1 MDQCFDL
8 TIVPLMIIN
17 IDGDLINHE
26 NQHKPEHNWL
36 TVTIIFDFFCF
47 IEWVCFLSLR
57 NIDNIEP
64 DILARLMVNIS

>member
-17 IDGDLINHE
+17 IDGDLINYE

-36 TVTIIFDFFCF
+36 TVTIIFDLFF
-47 IEWVCFLSLR
+47 SLNGSVFCR
-57 NIDNIEP
+57 SE
-64 DILARLMVNIS
+64 ILTR

>member
-17 IDGDLINHE
+17 IDGDLINYE

-36 TVTIIFDFFCF
+36 TVTITFDLFFSLNGSIFCRF
-47 IEWVCFLSLR
+47 E
-57 NIDNIEP
+57 
-64 DILARLMVNIS
+64 ILTR

>member
-17 IDGDLINHE
+17 IDGDLINYE

-36 TVTIIFDFFCF
+36 TVTIIFDFFLF
-47 IEWVCFLSLR
+47 H
-57 NIDNIEP
+57 
-64 DILARLMVNIS
+64 